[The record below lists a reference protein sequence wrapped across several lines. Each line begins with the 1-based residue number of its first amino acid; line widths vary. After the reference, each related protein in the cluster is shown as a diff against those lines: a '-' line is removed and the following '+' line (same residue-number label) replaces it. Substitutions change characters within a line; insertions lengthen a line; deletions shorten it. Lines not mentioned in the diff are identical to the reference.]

1 MITLAW
7 PWALLALPL
16 PALLRLW
23 LPPARPIRGRAL
35 RLPPRTR
42 LAGIAADPVRPRR
55 PWRLAGLLVWLLL
68 VLAAARP
75 QWLADPIALPVSGR
89 DLILAVDISGSM
101 EQEDYELRGRPA
113 TRLAVVKVAA
123 ARFIQRRGQDRI
135 GLILFGSRPYVQTPL
150 TYDRDTVEQML
161 REAVVGMAGRDTAIG
176 DAIGLAVKRLR
187 EHPED
192 NRVLVL
198 LTDGDNTAGALDPRQ
213 AAALAAESGVRIYTI
228 GLGGRVGAQAAGG
241 YRVARRGADL
251 DPATLQ
257 MVASQTGGR
266 SFLAT
271 DSRQLAEVYAA
282 LDRLEPSVRDYRT
295 FRPATDLYPLPAGA
309 ALVLSALLAGL
320 RATGRWTP
328 NPGQPSASGDV
339 A

>member
-7 PWALLALPL
+7 AWALLALPL
-16 PALLRLW
+16 PALMRLL
-23 LPPARPIRGRAL
+23 LPPARPISGRAL
-35 RLPPRTR
+35 RLPPRTL
-42 LAGIAADPVRPRR
+42 LAGITATSDRSRR
-55 PWRLAGLLVWLLL
+55 RWRLAGLVVWLLL

-75 QWLADPIALPVSGR
+75 QWLADPVALPVSGR

-101 EQEDYELRGRPA
+101 EQEDYELGGRPS
-113 TRLAVVKVAA
+113 TRLAVVKAAA
-123 ARFIQRRGQDRI
+123 ARFILRRAQDRI

-187 EHPED
+187 AQPED

-198 LTDGDNTAGALDPRQ
+198 LTDGDNTTGTLDPLQ
-213 AAALAAESGVRIYTI
+213 AAALAAESGVRVYTI
-228 GLGGRVGAQAAGG
+228 GLGGRVGEQGAGG
-241 YRVARRGADL
+241 YRLARSGADL

-257 MVASQTGGR
+257 LVASQTGGR
-266 SFLAT
+266 SFVAT

-282 LDRLEPSVRDYRT
+282 LDRLEPSVRGYRT

-309 ALVLSALLAGL
+309 ALVLSAVIAGL
-320 RATGRWTP
+320 LATGRWASVP
-328 NPGQPSASGDV
+328 VQPSASGDV

>member
-7 PWALLALPL
+7 AWALLALPL
-16 PALLRLW
+16 PALMRLL
-23 LPPARPIRGRAL
+23 LPPARPISGRAL
-35 RLPPRTR
+35 RLPPRTL
-42 LAGIAADPVRPRR
+42 LAGITATSDRSRR
-55 PWRLAGLLVWLLL
+55 RWRLAGLVVWLLL

-75 QWLADPIALPVSGR
+75 QWLADPVALPVSGR

-101 EQEDYELRGRPA
+101 EQEDYELGGRPS
-113 TRLAVVKVAA
+113 TRLAVVKAAA
-123 ARFIQRRGQDRI
+123 ARFILRRAQDRI

-187 EHPED
+187 EQPED

-198 LTDGDNTAGALDPRQ
+198 LTDGDNTTGTLDPLQ

-228 GLGGRVGAQAAGG
+228 GLGGRVGEQGAGG
-241 YRVARRGADL
+241 YRLARSGADL

-257 MVASQTGGR
+257 LVASQTGGR
-266 SFLAT
+266 SFVAT

-309 ALVLSALLAGL
+309 ALVLSALFAGL
-320 RATGRWTP
+320 LATGRWTT
-328 NPGQPSASGDV
+328 NTGQPPARVDV
-339 A
+339 D

>member
-7 PWALLALPL
+7 AWALLALPL
-16 PALLRLW
+16 PALMRLL
-23 LPPARPIRGRAL
+23 LPPARPISGRAL
-35 RLPPRTR
+35 RLPPRTL
-42 LAGIAADPVRPRR
+42 LAGIAATSDRSRR
-55 PWRLAGLLVWLLL
+55 RWRLAGLVVWLLL

-75 QWLADPIALPVSGR
+75 QWLADPVALPVSGR

-101 EQEDYELRGRPA
+101 EQEDYELGGRPS
-113 TRLAVVKVAA
+113 TRLAVVKAAA
-123 ARFIQRRGQDRI
+123 ARFILRRAQDRI

-187 EHPED
+187 EQPED

-198 LTDGDNTAGALDPRQ
+198 LTDGDNTAGTLDPLQ

-228 GLGGRVGAQAAGG
+228 GLGGRVGEQGAGG
-241 YRVARRGADL
+241 YRLARSGEDL

-257 MVASQTGGR
+257 LVASQTGGR
-266 SFLAT
+266 SFVAT

-309 ALVLSALLAGL
+309 ALVLSALFAGL
-320 RATGRWTP
+320 LATGRWTT
-328 NPGQPSASGDV
+328 NTGQPPARADV
-339 A
+339 G

>member
-7 PWALLALPL
+7 AWALLALPL
-16 PALLRLW
+16 PALMRLL
-23 LPPARPIRGRAL
+23 LPPARPISGRAL
-35 RLPPRTR
+35 RLPPRTL
-42 LAGIAADPVRPRR
+42 LAGITATSDRSRR
-55 PWRLAGLLVWLLL
+55 RWRLAGLVVWLLL

-75 QWLADPIALPVSGR
+75 QWLADPVALPVSGR

-101 EQEDYELRGRPA
+101 EQEDYELGGRPS
-113 TRLAVVKVAA
+113 TRLSVVKAAA
-123 ARFIQRRGQDRI
+123 ARFILRRAQDRI

-187 EHPED
+187 EQPED

-198 LTDGDNTAGALDPRQ
+198 LTDGDNTTGTLDPLQ

-228 GLGGRVGAQAAGG
+228 GLGGRVGEQGAGG
-241 YRVARRGADL
+241 YRLARSGADL

-257 MVASQTGGR
+257 LVASETGGR
-266 SFLAT
+266 SFVAT

-309 ALVLSALLAGL
+309 ALVLSALFAGL
-320 RATGRWTP
+320 LATGRWTT
-328 NPGQPSASGDV
+328 NTGQPPARVDV
-339 A
+339 D

>member
-7 PWALLALPL
+7 AWALLALPL
-16 PALLRLW
+16 PALMRLL
-23 LPPARPIRGRAL
+23 LPPARPISGRAL
-35 RLPPRTR
+35 RLPPRTL
-42 LAGIAADPVRPRR
+42 LAGITATSDRSRR
-55 PWRLAGLLVWLLL
+55 RWRLAGLVVWLLL

-75 QWLADPIALPVSGR
+75 QWLADPVALPVSGR

-101 EQEDYELRGRPA
+101 EQEDYELGGRPS
-113 TRLAVVKVAA
+113 TRLSVVKAAA
-123 ARFIQRRGQDRI
+123 ARFILRRAQDRI

-187 EHPED
+187 EQPED

-198 LTDGDNTAGALDPRQ
+198 LTDGDNTTGTLDPLQ

-228 GLGGRVGAQAAGG
+228 GLGGRVGEQGAGG
-241 YRVARRGADL
+241 YRLARSGADL

-257 MVASQTGGR
+257 RVASQTGGR
-266 SFLAT
+266 SFVAT

-309 ALVLSALLAGL
+309 ALVLSALFAGL
-320 RATGRWTP
+320 LATGRWTT
-328 NPGQPSASGDV
+328 NTGQPPARADV
-339 A
+339 G

>member
-7 PWALLALPL
+7 AWALLALPL
-16 PALLRLW
+16 PALMRLL
-23 LPPARPIRGRAL
+23 LPPARPISGRAL
-35 RLPPRTR
+35 RLPPRTL
-42 LAGIAADPVRPRR
+42 LAGITATSDRSRR
-55 PWRLAGLLVWLLL
+55 RWRLAGLVVWLLL

-75 QWLADPIALPVSGR
+75 QWLADPVALPVSGR

-101 EQEDYELRGRPA
+101 EQEDYELGGRPS
-113 TRLAVVKVAA
+113 TRLSVVKAAA
-123 ARFIQRRGQDRI
+123 ARFILRRAQDRI

-187 EHPED
+187 EQPED

-198 LTDGDNTAGALDPRQ
+198 LTDGDNTTGTLDPLQ

-228 GLGGRVGAQAAGG
+228 GLGGRVGEQGAGG
-241 YRVARRGADL
+241 YRLARSGADL

-257 MVASQTGGR
+257 LVASQTGGR
-266 SFLAT
+266 SFVAT

-309 ALVLSALLAGL
+309 ALVLSALFAGL
-320 RATGRWTP
+320 LATGRWTT
-328 NPGQPSASGDV
+328 NTGQPPARVDV
-339 A
+339 D